1 MKIFFGGEY
10 SYPSDTFTLEHK
22 GRELSDDET
31 LASIYIPGQ
40 ELILHFHS
48 ITYTIKDSQG
58 KWEKPLTIKTEDIHD
73 RGEKIIKGHLY
84 SYKDIHPDRVGISIL
99 QYLHLPEWTFIV
111 SIDK

>member
-1 MKIFFGGEY
+1 MKIFFGGQN
-10 SYPSDTFTLEHK
+10 SYPADKFTLEHK

-31 LASIYIPGQ
+31 LASTYTPGQ

-84 SYKDIHPDRVGISIL
+84 SYKDIHPDRVVIRNL
-99 QYLHLPEWTFIV
+99 EYLRLPGYTFTV
-111 SIDK
+111 SID